1 MNDESFGARRSYF
14 MGPGGKITADP
25 KTARGKKTQDAGPG
39 DDPVQVNVKLDR
51 ETFDRLDEI
60 CQASERN
67 LAQTVRRAVKL
78 YLANLPEVDARDL
91 KRWREESS

>member
-1 MNDESFGARRSYF
+1 MSDESFSARRAYF

-78 YLANLPEVDARDL
+78 YLADLPEVDARDL
-91 KRWREESS
+91 ARWREESS